1 MCNAVTLQWTI
12 NNYCDFLSRR
22 RRNLTFVG
30 IERHYKG
37 NKSFFLKNTSFFS
50 QLNRIFPTYTFSTLD
65 IHFLISVLAPP
76 RYFFLP
82 IEDCRS
88 HSWKLI
94 FFKTLVVER
103 LLNYYYALTWLQSLT
118 LFQNCHYLSILSF
131 ACKFFQA
138 CCLVQG

>member
-1 MCNAVTLQWTI
+1 MCNAVTRQWTI
-12 NNYCDFLSRR
+12 NNYCDFLSR

-37 NKSFFLKNTSFFS
+37 NTSFFLTHNH
-50 QLNRIFPTYTFSTLD
+50 NEYTFSTLV

-118 LFQNCHYLSILSF
+118 LFQNCHYLSIPSF
-131 ACKFFQA
+131 ACKFTQA